1 MSKLKNSR
9 EKLPDDRRI
18 YLSRLNAGAKVET
31 HSKICGPLQTKYDRN
46 TREEVYPEIQ
56 APLKALS
63 RKLWRNAWS
72 TKIACV
78 NYGFSSRPKY
88 LDHTAFR
95 PQVAGPLG
103 ELTSREVVGVQCRGY
118 ASHLD
123 EIHLAVASHLARASQ
138 S

>member
-31 HSKICGPLQTKYDRN
+31 HSKIRGPLQTVAEHQYGFIFGRSPDFENK
-46 TREEVYPEIQ
+46 IQ
-56 APLKALS
+56 APLKVLN
-63 RKLWRNAWS
+63 RKLWRSSWS

-88 LDHTAFR
+88 LDQIGRVHSNYIF
-95 PQVAGPLG
+95 
-103 ELTSREVVGVQCRGY
+103 
-118 ASHLD
+118 
-123 EIHLAVASHLARASQ
+123 
-138 S
+138 

>member
-1 MSKLKNSR
+1 MSKLQNSR

-18 YLSRLNAGAKVET
+18 YLSRLNARAKVET
-31 HSKICGPLQTKYDRN
+31 HSKIRGHYKHLDVPDFTELLVFGNMTEIQEKTCIQVAEHQYGFIFGRN
-46 TREEVYPEIQ
+46 PDFENKIQ

-88 LDHTAFR
+88 LD
-95 PQVAGPLG
+95 QIG
-103 ELTSREVVGVQCRGY
+103 
-118 ASHLD
+118 
-123 EIHLAVASHLARASQ
+123 
-138 S
+138 